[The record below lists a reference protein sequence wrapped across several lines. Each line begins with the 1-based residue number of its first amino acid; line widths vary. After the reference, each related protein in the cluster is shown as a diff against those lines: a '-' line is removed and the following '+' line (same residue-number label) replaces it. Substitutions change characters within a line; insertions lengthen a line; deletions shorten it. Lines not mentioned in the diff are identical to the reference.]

1 MTSERWV
8 EAKEDMVQNLSWIMN
23 HLEDVTMLEHGM
35 LCIQEGNA
43 GAAQTMA
50 WQRIR
55 VQENKLLYKVF
66 QQTK

>member
-8 EAKEDMVQNLSWIMN
+8 EAKEDTVQNLSWIMN

-43 GAAQTMA
+43 GAA
-50 WQRIR
+50 
-55 VQENKLLYKVF
+55 
-66 QQTK
+66 